1 MSNGSYQFSITV
13 QDARRNL
20 WTWKQN
26 KTDIIHILIQF
37 ELQSSGRASY
47 LQTFYLFL
55 SAVIRVY
62 WCGCAMMS
70 ICSINSAQLLA
81 IASFHYSITLVAPV
95 HIVRFVHLQLR
106 LLLWDVCETS
116 SGFHSKFLVGGVGK
130 KVEPGEPGGNRV
142 EQLELWGTNTTWW
155 FSSGRLSDRL
165 GQEMVWFVYP
175 ELLCLIIV
183 LTEQT
188 CVSHLRSFV

>member
-1 MSNGSYQFSITV
+1 M

-95 HIVRFVHLQLR
+95 HIVRFLSIYSYAYCCGTSAKRVRDSIVNFWLEVLGRRRNPENLEETGWNNWSSWSYEAPTLLGDFLQADYQTD
-106 LLLWDVCETS
+106 WD
-116 SGFHSKFLVGGVGK
+116 
-130 KVEPGEPGGNRV
+130 RR
-142 EQLELWGTNTTWW
+142 W
-155 FSSGRLSDRL
+155 FGLFTLSC
-165 GQEMVWFVYP
+165 FV
-175 ELLCLIIV
+175 
-183 LTEQT
+183 
-188 CVSHLRSFV
+188 